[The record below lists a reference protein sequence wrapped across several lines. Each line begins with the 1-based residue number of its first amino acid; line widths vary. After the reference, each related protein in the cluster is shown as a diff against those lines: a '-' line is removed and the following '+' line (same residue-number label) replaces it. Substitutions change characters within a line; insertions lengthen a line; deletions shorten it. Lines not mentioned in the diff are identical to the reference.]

1 MASLIDKVETLVH
14 LKERRGHK
22 LINSFNQTSSP
33 CLNLLWKI
41 QINENEIKFHHSTS
55 LTSSVNKTVCQKAG
69 NTKETYSFKFTCFVG
84 HVSKNRKSER
94 IQHKTSRCFFQTS
107 LGRCAAVPLVLL
119 YKQNTIEPKNKAIIF
134 VPKRTCLFLD
144 TMDVDSYR
152 ITYGEVR
159 KRETRR

>member
-1 MASLIDKVETLVH
+1 M
-14 LKERRGHK
+14 
-22 LINSFNQTSSP
+22 
-33 CLNLLWKI
+33 
-41 QINENEIKFHHSTS
+41 
-55 LTSSVNKTVCQKAG
+55 
-69 NTKETYSFKFTCFVG
+69 
-84 HVSKNRKSER
+84 
-94 IQHKTSRCFFQTS
+94 
-107 LGRCAAVPLVLL
+107 L